1 MASNWR
7 DVRARANLDESK
19 VAEHA
24 ARMRGEIR
32 AARLAEVRQRHEMS
46 QTQVAELMGVSQ
58 ARVSAI
64 EKGELPATEIGTIAK
79 YIAAIGG
86 KLQIVADFGDEKLVL
101 GG

>member
-7 DVRARANLDESK
+7 DVRARANLDETK
-19 VAEHA
+19 VAEHKQ
-24 ARMRGEIR
+24 RMIAEVR

-46 QTQVAELMGVSQ
+46 QTQLADRMGVSQ

-64 EKGELPATEIGTIAK
+64 ETGELPATEIGTIAK
-79 YIAAIGG
+79 YIAALGG

-101 GG
+101 G